1 MFRMIP
7 LILFIYVWLRLVLP
21 LPLSVYT
28 KAVLAA
34 LLCAASLKQQFFAAV
49 GGNFFS
55 PELPRW
61 LIELYGVA
69 FGALFLLFIFTL
81 LKDLLLFYSSKE
93 QKLVTIFSLSAAYFP
108 HGGDGYDIRRRRC
121 FGLGLRHIRGAE
133 AAADT

>member
-28 KAVLAA
+28 KVAFAVV
-34 LLCAASLKQQFFAAV
+34 LCAASLKQQFFAAA

-61 LIELYGVA
+61 IIELYGVA
-69 FGALFLLFIFTL
+69 IGALFMLFIIKL
-81 LKDLLLFYSSKE
+81 LKDIQRKINS
-93 QKLVTIFSLSAAYFP
+93 
-108 HGGDGYDIRRRRC
+108 
-121 FGLGLRHIRGAE
+121 
-133 AAADT
+133 